1 MYTTPRISTTY
12 YVTPEWK
19 MPKDKTE
26 VDPDAEANALDDMI
40 AWEFAGDET
49 LHPFWAVLRLS
60 PQELAK
66 KVGAGER
73 CEFNMDLEV
82 KSFQVV
88 VAGWLSENVKG
99 LCTQVEVPMM
109 VNSKALKAGT
119 ELILSIAP
127 KKEACKRARSWRDTV
142 VSRTRA
148 KSKAAAAPPAKA
160 SAPSMYKDL

>member
-99 LCTQVEVPMM
+99 LGTQVEVPMM

-119 ELILSIAP
+119 ELILPIAP
-127 KKEACKRARSWRDTV
+127 KKEACKRARSWRDGV
-142 VSRTRA
+142 VSRAKA
-148 KSKAAAAPPAKA
+148 KSKAAAAPPPKA
-160 SAPSMYKDL
+160 SAPSMYEDL